1 MRRGAREMMGPVRR
15 LRRFSFLMPV
25 EEEVLLREEVD
36 VWESWEFEFVVG
48 FIDGEDSRS
57 KSVVLCAIS
66 PGGGRTTSQRKPTTR
81 PEEHSCRNS
90 IASQKRS
97 RSLMVFQRL
106 DFCLEGL
113 ATAREP
119 ASSTSPTSSSRSC
132 MKRALGSS
140 GNRGRRQR
148 GGAVSGTPR
157 ASANSTRGFP
167 GVQFW
172 LFSELCS
179 FEGKKDFV
187 SMPW

>member
-1 MRRGAREMMGPVRR
+1 MRRGARGMMGPVRG
-15 LRRFSFLMPV
+15 LRRFCFLL
-25 EEEVLLREEVD
+25 EEVLLWEEVE
-36 VWESWEFEFVVG
+36 VWESWELVVGVG

-57 KSVVLCAIS
+57 RRVILACAIS
-66 PGGGRTTSQRKPTTR
+66 EAGGRMTSQRKPTTR

-97 RSLMVFQRL
+97 RSLMDFQRL

-148 GGAVSGTPR
+148 GGAVSGTLR
-157 ASANSTRGFP
+157 ASASSMRGFP

-172 LFSELCS
+172 LFSELS
-179 FEGKKDFV
+179 GFEGKKDLV